1 MSARAFAPAKGARG
15 REAEPMLTRRRFAG
29 LVATSGLTSG
39 LLARSA
45 LAQAS
50 SLQAWPTRH
59 VRVIVPFVPGG
70 ATDVIA
76 RVIGN
81 RLSEA
86 WGQQVVIENR
96 GGAGANLGAQVA
108 AGSDPDGYTLYITS
122 VPHATNR
129 FLYPSLG
136 YDPIADFAPVTL
148 ICTQSNIMVVPNSSP
163 AKSVLEF
170 VAHAKASPGRIS
182 YGSGGIGTSV
192 HLSGELF
199 KRMTGIEMTH
209 VPYRGAAPALQDV
222 IAGRLDVIFDNITA
236 SLPHVK
242 NGAARGLAVTA
253 AKRVP
258 AAPDLPTVAEA
269 GVPGFDVSTWFAFFV
284 PAKTPPA
291 IINKINADAV
301 AALGHP
307 MVKERLEQ
315 FGATLVGSTP
325 EELAAF
331 LKSEMDKW
339 GPVIREAKIK
349 VDG

>member
-1 MSARAFAPAKGARG
+1 
-15 REAEPMLTRRRFAG
+15 MLSRRRFVG
-29 LVATSGLTSG
+29 LVATS
-39 LLARSA
+39 A
-45 LAQAS
+45 LPSLVRPAGAQG
-50 SLQAWPTRH
+50 WPTRH
-59 VRVIVPFVPGG
+59 VRIIVPFVPGG

-76 RVIGN
+76 RVMGN

-96 GGAGANLGAQVA
+96 SGAGANIGAQA
-108 AGSDPDGYTLYITS
+108 AALSDPDGYTLYITS

-129 FLYPSLG
+129 FLYSSLS
-136 YDPIADFAPVTL
+136 YDPVADFAPVTL

-163 AKSVLEF
+163 AKSAREF
-170 VAHAKASPGRIS
+170 IAYAKANPGKIS

-199 KRMTGIEMTH
+199 KRMAGIEMTH

-242 NGAARGLAVTA
+242 AGAARGLAVTA

-258 AAPDLPTVAEA
+258 AAADLPTIAEA
-269 GVPGFDVSTWFAFFV
+269 GVSGFDVSTWFALFV
-284 PAKTPPA
+284 PAKTPRA
-291 IINKINADAV
+291 IISRINEDAV
-301 AALGHP
+301 ATLAHP
-307 MVKERLEQ
+307 MVKGRLKQ

-325 EELAAF
+325 EELGAF
-331 LKSEMDKW
+331 LKAEIDKW

-349 VDG
+349 VDE

>member
-1 MSARAFAPAKGARG
+1 
-15 REAEPMLTRRRFAG
+15 MLTRRRFAG
-29 LVATSGLTSG
+29 LGAMSALTSA

-45 LAQAS
+45 HT
-50 SLQAWPTRH
+50 QAWPARH
-59 VRVIVPFVPGG
+59 VRIIVPFVPGG

-76 RVIGN
+76 RVMGN

-86 WGQQVVIENR
+86 WGQQVVVENR
-96 GGAGANLGAQVA
+96 GGAGANIGAQA
-108 AGSDPDGYTLYITS
+108 AAQSDPDGYTLYITS
-122 VPHATNR
+122 VPHVTNR
-129 FLYPSLG
+129 FLYSSLT

-163 AKSVLEF
+163 ARSVLEF
-170 VAHAKASPGRIS
+170 IACAKANPGKIS

-199 KRMTGIEMTH
+199 KRMAAIEMTH

-253 AKRVP
+253 GKRVP
-258 AAPDLPTVAEA
+258 AAADLPTIAEA
-269 GVPGFDVSTWFAFFV
+269 GVPGFDVSTWFALFV
-284 PAKTPPA
+284 PAKTPRA
-291 IINKINADAV
+291 IIGKINTDAV

-325 EELAAF
+325 QELAAF
-331 LKSEMDKW
+331 LKAEMDKW
-339 GPVIREAKIK
+339 GPVIRAAKIK
-349 VDG
+349 VDE

>member
-1 MSARAFAPAKGARG
+1 
-15 REAEPMLTRRRFAG
+15 MLTRRCFAG
-29 LVATSGLTSG
+29 LVAASALSNG
-39 LLARSA
+39 AFVRSA
-45 LAQAS
+45 AAGG
-50 SLQAWPTRH
+50 WPERH
-59 VRVIVPFVPGG
+59 VRIIVPFVPGG

-81 RLSEA
+81 RLSQA
-86 WGQQVVIENR
+86 WGQQVVVENR
-96 GGAGANLGAQVA
+96 GGAGANIGAQA
-108 AGSDPDGYTLYITS
+108 AAQSDPDGYTLYITS

-129 FLYPSLG
+129 FLYSSLN
-136 YDPIADFAPVTL
+136 YDPVADFAPVTL

-170 VAHAKASPGRIS
+170 NAHAKSNPGKIS

-192 HLSGELF
+192 HLCGELF
-199 KRMTGIEMTH
+199 KRRAGIEMTH

-236 SLPHVK
+236 SLPQVQ
-242 NGAARGLAVTA
+242 NGTVRGLAVTA
-253 AKRVP
+253 ARRVA
-258 AAPDLPTVAEA
+258 AAPELPTIAEA
-269 GVPGFDVSTWFAFFV
+269 GVPGFDVSTWFALFV
-284 PAKTPPA
+284 PAKTPHA
-291 IINKINADAV
+291 ILDRINADAV

-325 EELAAF
+325 QELAAF
-331 LKSEMDKW
+331 LKAEMDRW

-349 VDG
+349 VDE

>member
-1 MSARAFAPAKGARG
+1 
-15 REAEPMLTRRRFAG
+15 MLTRRRLAG
-29 LVATSGLTSG
+29 LVATSALTSG

-45 LAQAS
+45 SAQAP

-86 WGQQVVIENR
+86 WGQQVVVENR
-96 GGAGANLGAQVA
+96 GGAGANIGAQAA

-129 FLYPSLG
+129 FLYSSLN
-136 YDPIADFAPVTL
+136 YDPVADFAPVTL
-148 ICTQSNIMVVPNSSP
+148 ICTQSNIMVVPNFSP

-170 VAHAKASPGRIS
+170 VAHAKANAGKIS

-192 HLSGELF
+192 HLAGELF
-199 KRMTGIEMTH
+199 KRMAGIEMTH

-253 AKRVP
+253 AKGVP
-258 AAPDLPTVAEA
+258 AAPDLPTIAEA

-291 IINKINADAV
+291 VIDKINADAV

-307 MVKERLEQ
+307 MVKDRLEQ
-315 FGATLVGSTP
+315 FGATLVGSTSQ
-325 EELAAF
+325 ELAVF
-331 LKSEMDKW
+331 LRSEMDKW
-339 GPVIREAKIK
+339 GPVIRDAKIK
-349 VDG
+349 VDE